1 MGGSV
6 STPLPV
12 LGWLRVIG
20 VVVRRRL
27 VSAVCRRGWWHVGWA
42 VRRVFKGRVS
52 GKDPRRKGGFSMICF
67 LFNAFSQLI
76 CKKRFQIRLRS
87 KEARIVLF
95 VE

>member
-42 VRRVFKGRVS
+42 VRRVADINVVIS
-52 GKDPRRKGGFSMICF
+52 LITGKAA
-67 LFNAFSQLI
+67 LQ
-76 CKKRFQIRLRS
+76 RLRPS
-87 KEARIVLF
+87 YTLG
-95 VE
+95 